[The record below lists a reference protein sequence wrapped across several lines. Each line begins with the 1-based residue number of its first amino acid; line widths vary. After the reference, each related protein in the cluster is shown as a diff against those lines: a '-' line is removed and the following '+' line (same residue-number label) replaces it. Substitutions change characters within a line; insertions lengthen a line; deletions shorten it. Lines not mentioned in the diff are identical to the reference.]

1 MFKEFEV
8 LLAPRR
14 VGKQQGYDNGNTKN
28 YSARLFLPHEH
39 QGRHNQLL
47 INFLPIHFFHLFFF
61 MLANSNESQTIRLS
75 TRLEP
80 SALPFTVSS

>member
-1 MFKEFEV
+1 MFQREVEIRSSVENKPQVMFKEFEV

-47 INFLPIHFFHLFFF
+47 INFLLIYFFHLFFF
-61 MLANSNESQTIRLS
+61 Y
-75 TRLEP
+75 
-80 SALPFTVSS
+80 VSE